1 MKIVATI
8 IGAALVVASLVT
20 SAPARAEV
28 LDLST
33 LRCRDFSAISKE
45 KLPLVMM
52 WLEGYHTEEDEPA
65 VIDFDKA
72 KNDTEKLLTYCQ
84 SHPVLRMLIAAE
96 RSIWK

>member
-8 IGAALVVASLVT
+8 ISAALAVASVT
-20 SAPARAEV
+20 VSAPARAEV

-33 LRCRDFSAISKE
+33 FRCRDFSAISKE
-45 KLPLVMM
+45 KLPLIMR

-65 VIDFDKA
+65 VIDFDKV
-72 KNDTEKLLTYCQ
+72 KDNTEKLLTYCQ
-84 SHPVLRMLIAAE
+84 SHPVLRLLIAAE